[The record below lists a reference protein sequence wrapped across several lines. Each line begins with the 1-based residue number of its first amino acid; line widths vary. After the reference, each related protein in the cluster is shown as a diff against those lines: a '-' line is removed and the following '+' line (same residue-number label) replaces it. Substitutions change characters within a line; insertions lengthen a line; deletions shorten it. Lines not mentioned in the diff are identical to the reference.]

1 MKQYLDTIFSVAFG
15 RVLWSIVL
23 LLMPCIAAGQSV
35 TGPEG
40 QRAKFRETV
49 TLDLN
54 SQVIKSLATAQDHV
68 AEQNWAQ
75 AVPLLQQL
83 IESHS
88 DELVPL
94 ESGRYWNAADFAQ
107 AIIARFPSDALKL
120 YRDRV
125 DPLQKNLFEAGRR
138 ELDEQLLRR
147 VVQTGFNSSYGDDAL
162 WILGE
167 LAFERGDFA
176 LARTMWELLIPEQP
190 RADQA
195 AAKLTM
201 VTGELTYPDPDYPAP
216 EVAARLILC
225 SIFAGHFELADRE
238 LPAFQKMYPQ
248 TKGHLAGEDGDFAE
262 ILARWRSKAS
272 KWTSQQPAA
281 SDWPT
286 VGGNNTRNRESSA
299 PSESLGL
306 RWSTVLPNN
315 PFVGRSPRIALHE
328 RPPLSFLP
336 VVADGAVFV
345 SGPDSVH
352 AFDLLTGKPRWPT
365 NDKDPSRIFTN
376 VGETALRPT
385 LETVGVPYYSLTVD
399 NGRLFTRLG
408 PPIVRRSRNETH
420 TVSEIFGFDLRTEGQ
435 LIFQQAASV
444 LDGPDVSPEATGWSF
459 EGTPVV
465 DGNRLW
471 VSARRGFP
479 EEEIELACF
488 DVESRQLVWR
498 RRLCAVL
505 RNNPEHY
512 NVMGHRLLTL
522 SDGRLIVETSAG
534 AIAALDAETGRVLW
548 LVAYEV
554 IPRDD
559 LPIDLNDPRRH
570 GLVPCVAAEGQI
582 FAAPT
587 DSNMIFC
594 LDAAT
599 GRIIWQYKIG
609 DRIQHLLGVFD
620 GRLIASGRQLW
631 ALNVQHGRP
640 IWPEQRVGSD
650 DPRGHGYGRGVIA
663 GGSIYWPLRE
673 EIWRVDLR
681 TGALQARHA
690 IQQAL
695 GETGGNLV
703 IANGILLIAQAQR
716 LVALGEPIAAPP
728 AAPPQVGATARV
740 RAANNM
746 FAVAPAPRKQ
756 TAEKIVSEPASPESP
771 WPVRRTWSLP
781 LKSTERVLA
790 PISVGPVARGQ
801 AVAERLLGLIQ
812 DADSVRAFEVTSRD
826 VLWTGTTAYQIRWTA
841 TFGSSLLVADARFAS
856 ARELKT
862 GRQIWK
868 TALPNRAP
876 ADLFE
881 HRLLIAEAA
890 DKPQEAIILSH
901 NQEQLQAIDAATGR
915 VLWQIA
921 PSSNATRH
929 AYIPP
934 LLELSERSLLFRPM
948 HVAGAGQLDLRR
960 GLASHIGHIPPHCR
974 QLLTVTLDDV
984 TERVLS
990 LSDDHKLTGWAID
1003 GAPAWIY
1010 PDRIAAAFHQPELR
1024 RTGDIALLIEDGL
1037 FARRIDP
1044 RSGQR
1049 LWSRPLSK
1057 LPLAKLDES
1066 LKVTNEGLVSLGA
1079 GVLQRIRLTDGA
1091 VSWQHYLGAGDW
1103 CLETSSG
1110 DLTTAVALQCGKNST
1125 RVTVCEEAT
1134 GDLIQTLELPATQRP
1149 QPLKSLGNCLLFA
1162 SHDTLVG
1169 LEPVP

>member
-1 MKQYLDTIFSVAFG
+1 MKQPLDKIFSIVFD

-23 LLMPCIAAGQSV
+23 LLTPSLAAAQISL
-35 TGPEG
+35 PSEG
-40 QRAKFRETV
+40 RAKFREAI
-49 TLDLN
+49 TLDLD
-54 SQVIKSLATAQDHV
+54 SQVIKALATAQDHV

-75 AVPLLQQL
+75 AIPLLQQL
-83 IESHS
+83 IESQG

-94 ESGRYWNAADFAQ
+94 ELGRYWNAADLSQ

-125 DPLQKNLFEAGRR
+125 DPLLKNVFEAGKR
-138 ELDEQLLRR
+138 ELDEQQLRR
-147 VVQTGFNSSYGDDAL
+147 VVQAGFNSSYGDDAL

-176 LARTMWELLIPEQP
+176 LARTTWELLIPEQP

-195 AAKLTM
+195 ATKLATA
-201 VTGELTYPDPDYPAP
+201 TGELTYLDPDYPAA
-216 EVAARLILC
+216 EVAARLVLC
-225 SIFAGHFELADRE
+225 SIFAGQFELADRE

-248 TKGHLAGEDGDFAE
+248 AKGHLAGEDGDFAE
-262 ILARWRSKAS
+262 ILARWRSKAT
-272 KWTSQQPAA
+272 KWKSQQATA

-286 VGGNNTRNRESSA
+286 VGGDNTRNRESSA

-306 RWSTVLPNN
+306 RWSAVLPNN

-352 AFDLLTGKPRWPT
+352 AFDLLTGKPHWPT
-365 NDKDPSRIFTN
+365 NDKDPSRIFTS
-376 VGETALRPT
+376 VGEAALRPT

-435 LIFQQAASV
+435 LIFQQAASA

-488 DVESRQLVWR
+488 DVESRQLLWR

-554 IPRDD
+554 IPRED

-570 GLVPCVAAEGQI
+570 GLVPCVAAEGLV

-587 DSNMIFC
+587 DSNMVFC

-609 DRIQHLLGVFD
+609 DRIQHLLGVVD

-631 ALNVQHGRP
+631 ALSVQNGRP
-640 IWPEQRVGSD
+640 VWPEQRVGSD

-663 GGSIYWPLRE
+663 GWSIYWPLRE
-673 EIWRVDLR
+673 EIWRVDVR

-703 IANGILLIAQAQR
+703 IANGILLIAQGQR
-716 LVALGEPIAAPP
+716 LVALGEPIVVPP
-728 AAPPQVGATARV
+728 AASPQVGSKASAHDT
-740 RAANNM
+740 NNL
-746 FAVAPAPRKQ
+746 FAVAPVPRKQ
-756 TAEKIVSEPASPESP
+756 AAHRIVSAQATQSP

-790 PISVGPVARGQ
+790 PVSVEPAQ
-801 AVAERLLGLIQ
+801 PLIGLIQ
-812 DADSVRAFEVTSRD
+812 DADSVRAIEVMSHD
-826 VLWTGTTAYQIRWTA
+826 VVWTGNTPEQIRWTA
-841 TFGSSLLVADARFAS
+841 TIGGSLLVADAFFTS
-856 ARELKT
+856 ARELKS

-868 TALPNRAP
+868 TALPSNTSASQ
-876 ADLFE
+876 FE
-881 HRLLIAEAA
+881 HRLLVAEATGRT
-890 DKPQEAIILSH
+890 PLEAIILSH
-901 NQEQLQAIDAATGR
+901 NNEQLQAIDAATGR

-921 PSSNATRH
+921 LSSNATRH
-929 AYIPP
+929 AHIPP
-934 LLELSERSLLFRPM
+934 LVELSERSLFFRPA
-948 HVAGAGQLDLRR
+948 HAAGAGRLDLLR
-960 GLASHIGHIPPHCR
+960 GSSSHASHIPPHCR
-974 QLLTVTLDDV
+974 KLLTVVLDDA
-984 TERVLS
+984 TERLLV
-990 LSDDHKLTGWAID
+990 LSDDHKLTGWSGD
-1003 GAPAWIY
+1003 GTLGWTCS
-1010 PDRIAAAFHQPELR
+1010 DRISVAFHLPELR
-1024 RTGDIALLIEDGL
+1024 RAGDIALLIEDGL

-1044 RSGQR
+1044 RSGER

-1057 LPLAKLDES
+1057 QPLVKLDES
-1066 LKVTNEGLVSLGA
+1066 LKVTNEGLVSLGS
-1079 GVLQRIRLTDGA
+1079 GVLQRIRLTDGS
-1091 VSWQHYLGAGDW
+1091 VSWRHYLGAGDW

-1134 GDLIQTLELPATQRP
+1134 GELIQTLELPATQRP

-1169 LEPVP
+1169 LESVP